1 MRYKEYKKVDIP
13 WLDEI
18 PSHWKI
24 QRIASVFDI
33 RKEKNDPI
41 KTEEV
46 LSLSAKYGVTPYSE
60 KKEKGG
66 NKPKSDL
73 TKYNLCYEGDIL
85 VNCMNVVA
93 GAVGISNYFGAV
105 SPVYYPLVT
114 NKHNNKYYM
123 EYLFRN
129 YDFQRGMVGL
139 GKGIMM
145 NESESGNLTTVRMRI
160 SWDTLKTLEIPV
172 PSKEEQE
179 QIARFLDWKINE
191 IDRLIELEKQK
202 INKLEINFTRI
213 INNIFNA
220 VEGERV
226 KLKYIFDFG
235 KGLNITKNDLSENG
249 IKCISYGEIHGK
261 NRFSFSSDD
270 KNLKSLGPHVKLNT
284 FANLNQGDFVFC
296 DTSEDLE
303 GSGNFSYKKDS
314 GLVYASY
321 HTIVA
326 KPRVNFNSEYIA
338 YFFES
343 DLWRAQIRA
352 NVKGIKVYS
361 ITQLILKDSY
371 IILPDIYTQKKNVK
385 NLNDFKGKKINLTN
399 NISVIIKKLES
410 LKQSLISN
418 VVTGKIDVRNVD
430 IPNYE
435 KVNDIEGAE
444 ILEENF
450 EEEV

>member
-18 PSHWKI
+18 PSHWEIERGKFFIYSKKEINKDKKI
-24 QRIASVFDI
+24 M
-33 RKEKNDPI
+33 N
-41 KTEEV
+41 V
-46 LSLSAKYGVTPYSE
+46 LSLTLNGVIRNDLENPIGLSPSDYSTYQIF
-60 KKEKGG
+60 K
-66 NKPKSDL
+66 NNDL
-73 TKYNLCYEGDIL
+73 VFKLIDLDNIRTSRVGL
-85 VNCMNVVA
+85 VNE
-93 GAVGISNYFGAV
+93 
-105 SPVYYPLVT
+105 L
-114 NKHNNKYYM
+114 
-123 EYLFRN
+123 
-129 YDFQRGMVGL
+129 
-139 GKGIMM
+139 GIMSSAYIREII
-145 NESESGNLTTVRMRI
+145 NKNILFPKYIYYWYYKLYIEEVYNKLGSGVRSTISSSEL
-160 SWDTLKTLEIPV
+160 LEMQIPI
-172 PSKEEQE
+172 PAKEEQE

-202 INKLEINFTRI
+202 IKKLEINFTII

-220 VEGERV
+220 VEGEKV

-235 KGLNITKNDLSENG
+235 KGLNVTKDDLSENG

-270 KNLKSLGPHVKLNT
+270 KNLKSLGSHVKLNI

-314 GLVYASY
+314 GIVYASY

-326 KPRVNFNSEYIA
+326 KPKVNFNSEYIA

-361 ITQLILKDSY
+361 ITQFILKDSY
-371 IILPDIYTQKKNVK
+371 IILPDIYTQKKIVK
-385 NLNDFKGKKINLTN
+385 NLNHFKGKKINLVN
-399 NISVIIKKLES
+399 NISATIKNLES
-410 LKQSLISN
+410 LKQSLISD
-418 VVTGKIDVRNVD
+418 VVTGRIDVRGIE
-430 IPNYE
+430 IPNYD
-435 KVNDIEGAE
+435 KVYDIEEDAMLG
-444 ILEENF
+444 ENF